1 MEIKNAQYTVFD
13 GVKVGIRAEI
23 NGIISNV
30 PMDENNIDYEEI
42 LKQFHPL
49 LIRLQAKSK
58 NQSHQ
63 VCRSYT
69 LVNSCIDQGW

>member
-42 LKQFHPL
+42 LKQV
-49 LIRLQAKSK
+49 KEG
-58 NQSHQ
+58 
-63 VCRSYT
+63 T
-69 LVNSCIDQGW
+69 LTIKDAE